1 MLAVRLPR
9 VVLVTNEV
17 GVMEGET
24 RHRASCLEGGGGGI
38 VGSAV
43 GVRRRKLDAV
53 LFSCCW
59 EESSEAPERLPA
71 LETGRSERD
80 GGSWRSRP
88 ACSMMRLHIA
98 SHILLY

>member
-9 VVLVTNEV
+9 VILITNGV
-17 GVMEGET
+17 GVMWRET
-24 RHRASCLEGGGGGI
+24 RHRASCLEESGGGI
-38 VGSAV
+38 GGSAV

-71 LETGRSERD
+71 LGRSERQWKLAISPD
-80 GGSWRSRP
+80 VQHE
-88 ACSMMRLHIA
+88 AA
-98 SHILLY
+98 

>member
-24 RHRASCLEGGGGGI
+24 RHRASCLEEGGGGI

-59 EESSEAPERLPA
+59 EESSQA
-71 LETGRSERD
+71 SERD
-80 GGSWRSRP
+80 FRR
-88 ACSMMRLHIA
+88 
-98 SHILLY
+98 